1 MRGYNLVC
9 LSKNNELLN
18 DSVQYFLETKVKL
31 IKYHKQFA
39 EDLGINDLV
48 VEKYDIEKAKETW
61 LKSNRDGYVVEW
73 YDKYI
78 GMIECEILDS
88 EEEIG
93 LKTLYI
99 HKIYIEPEYQ
109 HHGILKQILKD
120 FRERYSDMAIEL
132 SCWYNLPAHEV
143 YQALGFKRMS
153 SEYILLPSDE
163 IK

>member
-1 MRGYNLVC
+1 MRGYNLLG
-9 LSKNNELLN
+9 LSKNNGLFC
-18 DSVQYFLETKVKL
+18 DFFQYFLETKVKL
-31 IKYHKQFA
+31 VKYHKQYA

-48 VEKYDIEKAKETW
+48 VENYDIEKAKETW
-61 LKSNRDGYVVEW
+61 LNSNRFGYVVEW
-73 YDKYI
+73 YDKYVGI
-78 GMIECEILDS
+78 LEYEILNT

-109 HHGILKQILKD
+109 HRGILKQILKD
-120 FRERYSDMAIEL
+120 LRKRYSDMVIEL
-132 SCWYNLPAHEV
+132 SCWYDLPAHEI
-143 YQALGFKRMS
+143 YQKLGFKRMS